1 MGLRVTTLAAA
12 WCAAVVFGPPRLV
25 AEPARPK
32 LVVLL
37 VVDQMRAD
45 YVDRFKADWTRG
57 LKRLVTQGAWFRRA
71 AYPYLTTV
79 TCAGHATV
87 STGALPASHGIFQN
101 AWWDRQ
107 QAELVT
113 CTQDPHA
120 HNIGYG
126 ATVAGGDSGVKL
138 AMPTLADVLRTQRAA
153 HVVTLAIKPRSA
165 IMPAGHGG
173 DAVTWLTDTGDTWV
187 TSSAFADGPVPAVK
201 AFLDANP
208 MEADFGKTWLRK
220 LPERRYQGPD
230 DGDGEVPP
238 KGWNRT
244 FPHELNG
251 STGAPDI
258 DYRIQWQRSPFA
270 DAYVGRFAAALV
282 ESLGLGTHGT
292 TDLLSVSFSSP
303 DMVGHAFGPQ
313 SHEVQDM
320 YLRLD
325 ETIGTLLDRLDA
337 LVGRNE
343 YIVALTSDHGV
354 TPLPEQMK
362 KAGRDA
368 GRLDAGAIVDAV
380 ERPARAAL
388 GGGPYVARGNGN
400 DIYFA
405 PGMYEALSA
414 RPDALQRVVD
424 AVSAVPGIA
433 RMFRSEEIRD
443 GATSRD
449 PLVRAAALSY
459 VPGRSG
465 DLIVAPKPGWTFAA
479 TGATHGSAN
488 ADDQRVPIVFMGAGI
503 KAGAY
508 RQPATPA
515 DVAPTLAAICGVTLP
530 RPDGRALTA
539 ALKAA
544 PAPPRTTIPP
554 FPE

>member
-1 MGLRVTTLAAA
+1 MGLRVIVLAAA
-12 WCAAVVFGPPRLV
+12 SCAAVVFGSPRLV
-25 AEPARPK
+25 AEPVRPK

-45 YVDRFKADWTRG
+45 YVDHFKGDWTRG
-57 LKRLVTQGAWFRRA
+57 LKRLVTQGAWFRHA

-79 TCAGHATV
+79 TCAGHATIA
-87 STGALPASHGIFQN
+87 TGALPSSHGVFQN

-107 QAELVT
+107 RAELVS
-113 CTQDPHA
+113 CTQDPNA

-126 ATVAGGDSGVKL
+126 ARVAGGESGVML
-138 AMPTLADVLRTQRAA
+138 TMPTFADVLRTQRDA
-153 HVVTLAIKPRSA
+153 HVVTLAIKARSA

-173 DAVTWLTDTGDTWV
+173 DAVTWLNETGDTWV
-187 TSSAFADGPVPAVK
+187 TSSAFADGPLPAVK

-208 MEADFGKTWLRK
+208 LEADFGKTWTRK

-258 DYRIQWQRSPFA
+258 DYRIQWQRTPFA
-270 DAYVGRFAAALV
+270 DAYIGRFAAALV
-282 ESLGLGTHGT
+282 ESLGLGKHGT

-313 SHEVQDM
+313 SQEVQDI

-337 LVGRNE
+337 LVGKNE
-343 YIVALTSDHGV
+343 YIVALTADHGV
-354 TPLPEQMK
+354 TPLPEQLK

-368 GRLDAGAIVDAV
+368 GRLDASVIVDAI
-380 ERPARAAL
+380 EKQARAAL
-388 GGGPYVARGNGN
+388 GGGPYVARANGN
-400 DIYFA
+400 DVYFA
-405 PGMYEALSA
+405 PGMYEKLTAKPEAL
-414 RPDALQRVVD
+414 RRVVD
-424 AVSAVPGIA
+424 AVSAVRGIA
-433 RMFRSEEIRD
+433 RVFRSEDIR
-443 GATSRD
+443 GGTTSED
-449 PLVRAAALSY
+449 PLTRAAALSY
-459 VPGRSG
+459 FPGRSG
-465 DLIVAPKPGWTFAA
+465 DLVVAPKPGWIFAV

-488 ADDQRVPIVFMGAGI
+488 ADDQRVPIVFMGTGV
-503 KAGAY
+503 KAGHY
-508 RQPATPA
+508 QQPATPA
-515 DVAPTLAAICGVTLP
+515 DIAPTLAAICGVTLP
-530 RPDGRALTA
+530 RPYGHALAA
-539 ALKAA
+539 ALKIAV
-544 PAPPRTTIPP
+544 APPRPTNPQSP
-554 FPE
+554 N